1 MAIWVCCWEIIVQW
15 KTDEVTKR
23 NRIIPRVY
31 KRSRGKMIMNE
42 IDQLGQKKLEVIY
55 IFV

>member
-15 KTDEVTKR
+15 KTNEVTKR

-42 IDQLGQKKLEVIY
+42 IDQLGQKKLEVFY
-55 IFV
+55 SLA

>member
-15 KTDEVTKR
+15 KTNEVTKR